1 MFTVATVKCSENGAY
16 LRGDLLLELAR
27 GESRHIREHG
37 LQGCYSL
44 GLSSSEI
51 IFVCSCQSEKEV
63 LTYLNEVYNLIS
75 RRGILPYI
83 GIGELQNSPAKMDD
97 AYHTAALASDA
108 LLIKNLSGVLSASNF
123 AQIEKMMPAF
133 PMKQLHSLSFATL
146 RKDTNGIKEELSRL
160 MQLIKHVDTPV
171 YMVRLLFCN
180 IVHILE
186 TALLQYEPDAK
197 LSVVS
202 QANTYGTPLGYQEME
217 NEISALAQ
225 RLINH
230 IESAVA
236 TGIEDTPKLRI
247 EEVDAFII
255 SHLSSPDFSI
265 TVLADAFGLSVSNM
279 SHFFK
284 TQKGVGYKQYIDY
297 MRIEYAQKLLKE
309 SDMTVN
315 KVAEASGYPDKYGG
329 KRRGIPE
336 TGI

>member
-1 MFTVATVKCSENGAY
+1 M
-16 LRGDLLLELAR
+16 LELAR

-83 GIGELQNSPAKMDD
+83 GIGELQNSRQKWTMLTTRRRLLRTRSSSKSFRCTFRFKFCPNREND
-97 AYHTAALASDA
+97 AGFS
-108 LLIKNLSGVLSASNF
+108 
-123 AQIEKMMPAF
+123 
-133 PMKQLHSLSFATL
+133 MKQLHSLSFATL

-160 MQLIKHVDTPV
+160 MQLIKHVDTPI

-225 RLINH
+225 RLIT
-230 IESAVA
+230 I
-236 TGIEDTPKLRI
+236 
-247 EEVDAFII
+247 
-255 SHLSSPDFSI
+255 
-265 TVLADAFGLSVSNM
+265 
-279 SHFFK
+279 
-284 TQKGVGYKQYIDY
+284 
-297 MRIEYAQKLLKE
+297 
-309 SDMTVN
+309 
-315 KVAEASGYPDKYGG
+315 
-329 KRRGIPE
+329 
-336 TGI
+336 